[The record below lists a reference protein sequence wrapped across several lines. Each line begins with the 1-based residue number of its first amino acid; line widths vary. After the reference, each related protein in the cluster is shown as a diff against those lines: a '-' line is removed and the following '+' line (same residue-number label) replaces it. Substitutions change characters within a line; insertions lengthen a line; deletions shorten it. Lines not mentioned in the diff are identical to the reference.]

1 MLRNTLRCGLAAL
14 LLAGLVSAQTQTLTT
29 TFTSNNGQSGNMFDL
44 VAVAGVPIVI
54 QSFDVNIDTGIT
66 DLIEVYALTAGGSYI
81 GNEANAGAWTLI
93 GSATV
98 TSAGTDV
105 PTPLNLS
112 LNFVIPG
119 GATQAF
125 YITTTAT
132 TSINY
137 TNGTTEGAS
146 FANDGFLD
154 FLEGIGV
161 PYAFA
166 GTFRPRVW
174 NGNIHYTLSSL
185 PVAYEANKPEFSF
198 TIDGRG
204 GNGYVAAV
212 STQTGPASGV
222 YEVNINDA
230 GALSW
235 DLAINALP
243 QVPLGGGA
251 LTLPGGAIVNIDLAA
266 FPSFLAGG
274 AAPSYSNPVVSLPGS
289 LPGTMDVTVP
299 YNLGGPFFS
308 TLQGIVINPTVIDG
322 VRLSGATSLDIQ

>member
-1 MLRNTLRCGLAAL
+1 MLRNALRCGLAAL

-44 VAVAGVPIVI
+44 VAVGGVPITI

-105 PTPLNLS
+105 PTPLNLA
-112 LNFVIPG
+112 LNFLIPA

-132 TSINY
+132 SSINY
-137 TNGTTEGAS
+137 TNGTTEGVS

-166 GTFRPRVW
+166 GTFRPRIW
-174 NGNIHYTLSSL
+174 NGNIHYTLTSL
-185 PVAYEANKPEFSF
+185 PIAYEANKPEFSF
-198 TIDGRG
+198 KIDGRG
-204 GNGYVAAV
+204 SNGYTAAV
-212 STQTGPASGV
+212 STQTGPATGN
-222 YEVNINDA
+222 YAVNINDP

-235 DLAINALP
+235 DIALNGLP
-243 QVPLGGGA
+243 QVALGAGA
-251 LTLPGGAIVNIDLAA
+251 LTLPGGAIVNLNLAA
-266 FPSFLAGG
+266 FPSFLVGG
-274 AAPSYSNPVVSLPGS
+274 AGPSYSNSIVSLPGS
-289 LPGTMDVTVP
+289 LPGAMDATVP

-308 TLQGIVINPTVIDG
+308 SFQGIVINPTVIDG
-322 VRLSGATSLDIQ
+322 VRLSSAVSLDIQ